1 MEKSFGNTCRDI
13 CRRLIANLHTLL
25 KILRVP
31 VLKKTPFKKLNKPRD
46 PENRTLFSGTY
57 PFYGS
62 IGQVRRQCPVHR
74 GARSTLS
81 GGICWLNFLLLYC
94 MGGSREFRKGW
105 PGHLAALFEIL
116 FIFLRQNSVK
126 IIQNFKGKGVA
137 AATSA
142 HPKIRPCNA
151 PPGIQRS
158 LSESGILV
166 SYIANSFPTVWAAK
180 LSLALFRT
188 HLKISNSAKAF

>member
-1 MEKSFGNTCRDI
+1 
-13 CRRLIANLHTLL
+13 
-25 KILRVP
+25 
-31 VLKKTPFKKLNKPRD
+31 
-46 PENRTLFSGTY
+46 
-57 PFYGS
+57 
-62 IGQVRRQCPVHR
+62 
-74 GARSTLS
+74 
-81 GGICWLNFLLLYC
+81 

-142 HPKIRPCNA
+142 HPKIRPCAA

-166 SYIANSFPTVWAAK
+166 SYNSFPTVWAAK
-180 LSLALFRT
+180 LSLALFEPTSRYQIQRKHSET
-188 HLKISNSAKAF
+188 SRMH